1 MSSIIRVIIHNITRM
16 LHLESIY
23 STKARILNHGFHGA
37 PARPRPRDTWTCG
50 LVKVNTVLLCD
61 AGLAARLDGS
71 EDAAHLLV
79 HRRYIKPLDVCGCS
93 HRLIEWSERLDAGC
107 RRCHGFHENWVVTSL
122 THGSG
127 HSKNLLKVH
136 A

>member
-1 MSSIIRVIIHNITRM
+1 M

-79 HRRYIKPLDVCGCS
+79 HRRYIKPLDVCGYCS
-93 HRLIEWSERLDAGC
+93 AAIVSLSGASAWTPG
-107 RRCHGFHENWVVTSL
+107 VVVAMASMKIGLLPPSL
-122 THGSG
+122 TVLGTRRIC
-127 HSKNLLKVH
+127 
-136 A
+136 

>member
-79 HRRYIKPLDVCGCS
+79 HRRYIINRWTSAAAAIVSLSGASAWTPG
-93 HRLIEWSERLDAGC
+93 
-107 RRCHGFHENWVVTSL
+107 VVVATASMKIGLLPPSL
-122 THGSG
+122 TVLGTRRIC
-127 HSKNLLKVH
+127 
-136 A
+136 

>member
-1 MSSIIRVIIHNITRM
+1 M
-16 LHLESIY
+16 LNLESI
-23 STKARILNHGFHGA
+23 ARILNHGFHGA

-71 EDAAHLLV
+71 EDAALLLV

-107 RRCHGFHENWVVTSL
+107 RRCHGFHENWVCYLPHSRFWALEEFVESTCMSGRGAGKL
-122 THGSG
+122 TFEH
-127 HSKNLLKVH
+127 
-136 A
+136 